1 MYQTANKVIIQES
14 GDVVTVHP
22 SAIHNVNNLGV
33 NLAEN
38 LNFLPSSKFL
48 LDIYTYKTYETSEGY
63 DWKPNMNY
71 VENLKQNFDVKASI
85 HKSNLK
91 RQYKINKLNYFKKK
105 NYNEHFY
112 GAIKHM
118 KNSHYIP

>member
-1 MYQTANKVIIQES
+1 
-14 GDVVTVHP
+14 
-22 SAIHNVNNLGV
+22 
-33 NLAEN
+33 
-38 LNFLPSSKFL
+38 
-48 LDIYTYKTYETSEGY
+48 
-63 DWKPNMNY
+63 MNY
-71 VENLKQNFDVKASI
+71 VENLKKNFDVKASI

-112 GAIKHM
+112 GAFKHM